1 MVFSGVRF
9 RAPYNAHLVALV
21 AKAPGQDDFT
31 IDKGGTC
38 SVQRSGQFWPIS
50 PVGGSQVKE
59 LGGGEGSD
67 ILFSTNKAQIFVLTT
82 MHNFIIYI
90 IQNISILHPH

>member
-50 PVGGSQVKE
+50 PLGGSQVKE
-59 LGGGEGSD
+59 LSGGEG
-67 ILFSTNKAQIFVLTT
+67 ILEARFSTSCDEHLVRGAV
-82 MHNFIIYI
+82 
-90 IQNISILHPH
+90 ILQ